1 MNKHVVKISSYD
13 FLQWQIADD
22 HIPAL
27 VTFLDSIGNL
37 STNSTAATRK
47 KKHKNKSLKS
57 KDKFI
62 KN

>member
-1 MNKHVVKISSYD
+1 MIKHVVKISSYD

-22 HIPAL
+22 YIPAL
-27 VTFLDSIGNL
+27 VTFLDSIGDL
-37 STNSTAATRK
+37 SSNNTIVTRK
-47 KKHKNKSLKS
+47 KKHKNKLLKS